1 MTFIRK
7 VETWIT
13 KSKQTEDGWSQIK
26 PFIFLKLTNN
36 DGFEGWGEAF
46 SLPAREKGI
55 VEIISSSKDAER
67 VENEILQVFN
77 ALSKSSEALDVFRNF
92 GIPVEKK
99 IEAVNSLLDKRVLPL
114 TLDLITLTI
123 SQGFGDNLSDIESSV
138 ANYIAEKRGASVAKV
153 VSAVE
158 LDAKTEKS
166 LISALKKK
174 LGTDVEIKVEVNP
187 DVLGGL
193 SVSVGER
200 TFDGLISSKISE
212 IKTVLESR

>member
-1 MTFIRK
+1 MS
-7 VETWIT
+7 VD
-13 KSKQTEDGWSQIK
+13 S
-26 PFIFLKLTNN
+26 
-36 DGFEGWGEAF
+36 F
-46 SLPAREKGI
+46 SKGI

-92 GIPVEKK
+92 GIPIEKK
-99 IEAVNSLLDKRVLPL
+99 IEAVNALLDKRVLPM
-114 TLDLITLTI
+114 TLDLITLSI
-123 SQGFGDNLSDIESSV
+123 SQGHGDNLSDIESSV

-153 VSAVE
+153 VTAVE
-158 LDAKTEKS
+158 LDAKTQNS
-166 LISALKKK
+166 LKAALKKK
-174 LGTDVEIKVEVNP
+174 IGTDVDLKIDIDP
-187 DVLGGL
+187 DVMGGL

>member
-1 MTFIRK
+1 MS
-7 VETWIT
+7 VD
-13 KSKQTEDGWSQIK
+13 S
-26 PFIFLKLTNN
+26 
-36 DGFEGWGEAF
+36 F
-46 SLPAREKGI
+46 SKGI

-92 GIPVEKK
+92 GIPIEKK
-99 IEAVNSLLDKRVLPL
+99 IEAVNVLLDKRVLPM
-114 TLDLITLTI
+114 TLDLITLSI
-123 SQGFGDNLSDIESSV
+123 SQGYGDNLSDIESSV

-153 VSAVE
+153 VTAVE
-158 LDAKTEKS
+158 LDAKTQNS
-166 LISALKKK
+166 LKAALKKK
-174 LGTDVEIKVEVNP
+174 IGTDVDLKIDIDP
-187 DVLGGL
+187 DVMGGL

>member
-1 MTFIRK
+1 MS
-7 VETWIT
+7 VD
-13 KSKQTEDGWSQIK
+13 S
-26 PFIFLKLTNN
+26 
-36 DGFEGWGEAF
+36 F
-46 SLPAREKGI
+46 SKGI

-123 SQGFGDNLSDIESSV
+123 SQGFGDNLSDIEISV

>member
-1 MTFIRK
+1 MS
-7 VETWIT
+7 VD
-13 KSKQTEDGWSQIK
+13 S
-26 PFIFLKLTNN
+26 
-36 DGFEGWGEAF
+36 F
-46 SLPAREKGI
+46 SKGI

-92 GIPVEKK
+92 GIPIEKK
-99 IEAVNSLLDKRVLPL
+99 IEAVNALLGKRVLPM
-114 TLDLITLTI
+114 TLDLITLSI
-123 SQGFGDNLSDIESSV
+123 SQGYGDNLSDIESSV

-153 VSAVE
+153 VTAVE
-158 LDAKTEKS
+158 LDAKTQNS
-166 LISALKKK
+166 LKAALKKK
-174 LGTDVEIKVEVNP
+174 IGTDVDLKIDIDP
-187 DVLGGL
+187 DVMGGL

>member
-1 MTFIRK
+1 MS
-7 VETWIT
+7 VD
-13 KSKQTEDGWSQIK
+13 S
-26 PFIFLKLTNN
+26 
-36 DGFEGWGEAF
+36 F
-46 SLPAREKGI
+46 SKGI

-92 GIPVEKK
+92 GIPIEKK
-99 IEAVNSLLDKRVLPL
+99 IEAVNVLLDKRVLPM
-114 TLDLITLTI
+114 TLDLITLSI
-123 SQGFGDNLSDIESSV
+123 SQGHGDNLSDIESSV

-153 VSAVE
+153 VTAVE
-158 LDAKTEKS
+158 LDAKTQNS
-166 LISALKKK
+166 LKAALKKK
-174 LGTDVEIKVEVNP
+174 IGTDVDLKIDIDP
-187 DVLGGL
+187 DVMGGL

>member
-1 MTFIRK
+1 MS
-7 VETWIT
+7 VD
-13 KSKQTEDGWSQIK
+13 S
-26 PFIFLKLTNN
+26 
-36 DGFEGWGEAF
+36 F
-46 SLPAREKGI
+46 SKGI

-99 IEAVNSLLDKRVLPL
+99 IEAVNALLGNRVLPL

-153 VSAVE
+153 VTAVE
-158 LDAKTEKS
+158 LDAKTQNS
-166 LISALKKK
+166 LKAALKKK
-174 LGTDVEIKVEVNP
+174 IGTDVDLKIDIDP
-187 DVLGGL
+187 DVMGGL
-193 SVSVGER
+193 IVSVGER

>member
-1 MTFIRK
+1 MS
-7 VETWIT
+7 VD
-13 KSKQTEDGWSQIK
+13 S
-26 PFIFLKLTNN
+26 
-36 DGFEGWGEAF
+36 F
-46 SLPAREKGI
+46 SKGI

-92 GIPVEKK
+92 GIPIEKK
-99 IEAVNSLLDKRVLPL
+99 IEAVNALLDKRVLPM
-114 TLDLITLTI
+114 TLDLITLSI
-123 SQGFGDNLSDIESSV
+123 SQGYGDNLSDIESSV

-153 VSAVE
+153 VTAVE
-158 LDAKTEKS
+158 LDATTQKS
-166 LISALKKK
+166 LKTALKKK
-174 LGTDVEIKVEVNP
+174 IGTDVDLKIDIDP
-187 DVLGGL
+187 DVMGGL

>member
-1 MTFIRK
+1 MS
-7 VETWIT
+7 VD
-13 KSKQTEDGWSQIK
+13 S
-26 PFIFLKLTNN
+26 
-36 DGFEGWGEAF
+36 F
-46 SLPAREKGI
+46 SKGI

-77 ALSKSSEALDVFRNF
+77 ALSKS
-92 GIPVEKK
+92 
-99 IEAVNSLLDKRVLPL
+99 
-114 TLDLITLTI
+114 LTI